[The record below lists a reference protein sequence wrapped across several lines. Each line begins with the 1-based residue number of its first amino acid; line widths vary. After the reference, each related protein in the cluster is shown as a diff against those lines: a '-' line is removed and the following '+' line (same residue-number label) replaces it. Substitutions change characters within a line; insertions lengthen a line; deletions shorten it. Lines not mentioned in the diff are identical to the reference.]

1 MNIALLFLIVGII
14 VIYLIV
20 KYEKQNSK
28 KVEEDIIRANKNV
41 PPLFMLRSAELK
53 VNAIRS
59 ALKSSDMSDACDD
72 EVIRANKELEKLIDS
87 YKNRDIALAA
97 YYSRL
102 GALLIKVT
110 ELKSVPAE
118 VEIS

>member
-20 KYEKQNSK
+20 KYEKQNNK
-28 KVEEDIIRANKNV
+28 KGEDILRANKNV

-72 EVIRANKELEKLIDS
+72 EIVKANKELEKLIDS

-97 YYSRL
+97 YYSKL

-118 VEIS
+118 VEIF

>member
-14 VIYLIV
+14 VIFLIV
-20 KYEKQNSK
+20 KYEKQNNK
-28 KVEEDIIRANKNV
+28 KGEDILRANKNV

-72 EVIRANKELEKLIDS
+72 EIVKANKELEKLIDS

-97 YYSRL
+97 YYSKL

-118 VEIS
+118 VEIF